1 MDRVGEVM
9 VLISGCLI
17 GVNCKYN
24 GKHNLREKIVAHFNG
39 ENFVPICPEQLGGLT
54 TPRLPAEIQGGDG
67 KDVLGGRAKVVS
79 SDGVDVTEEFIK
91 GANETLKIA
100 QSLGITKA
108 ILKGKSPSCGVGKI
122 YDGSFSDIIIHGDG
136 VTTALLKE
144 NGIEV
149 YSDEEFLEKI

>member
-1 MDRVGEVM
+1 M

-24 GKHNLREKIVAHFNG
+24 GKHNLREEILTHFNG
-39 ENFVPICPEQLGGLT
+39 ENLAPICPEQLGGLT

-67 KDVLGGRAKVVS
+67 KDVLHGRAKVVR

-100 QSLGITKA
+100 KSLGITKA
-108 ILKGKSPSCGVGKI
+108 ILKAKSPSCGAGKI
-122 YDGSFSDIIIHGDG
+122 YDGSFSDIIIDGDG

-149 YSDEEFLEKI
+149 YSDEEFSEKI